1 MDLITLSLAVLFGIS
16 LLLNFAGMMTLLIMY
31 KK

>member
-1 MDLITLSLAVLFGIS
+1 MDPIALSLAVLFGIS
-16 LLLNFAGMMTLLIMY
+16 LLLNFAEMMTLLIMY